1 MTLFRILVRSDHR
14 LVAWVAK
21 IGESTQIQNI
31 RTSSATGPEAKFS
44 RITNKGFCRS
54 PIRHLRLA
62 FEPVRGVSGKDRLRQ
77 HDQSTEDTMVKAILS
92 FAIAF
97 LAVMTVVT
105 SAAETE
111 NENSTISTA
120 LLNTDE
126 AIETEAMPEDEPKT
140 TRNVGCK
147 KFFPS
152 IGRSLTVPCGVE
164 ASAPSLSTSM
174 RQDKSLW
181 ATIKDSDKVSDF
193 EFYLSRFPKGRYSA
207 VAELKIEQLKVAHAR
222 AVAAK
227 TPPPSITEDSP
238 SIKTILLSILE
249 A

>member
-1 MTLFRILVRSDHR
+1 M
-14 LVAWVAK
+14 AK
-21 IGESTQIQNI
+21 S
-31 RTSSATGPEAKFS
+31 
-44 RITNKGFCRS
+44 
-54 PIRHLRLA
+54 
-62 FEPVRGVSGKDRLRQ
+62 
-77 HDQSTEDTMVKAILS
+77 ILS

-97 LAVMTVVT
+97 LAVMTVFA
-105 SAAETE
+105 SAAEME
-111 NENSTISTA
+111 DENSTISTA
-120 LLNTDE
+120 WLDNDE
-126 AIETEAMPEDEPKT
+126 TIETEAMPEDEPKT

-227 TPPPSITEDSP
+227 TPPPSIREDSP
-238 SIKTILLSILE
+238 SIKKDRKRRAPKRVRSRRASGGSCGGCRNSCYVRYRVRSNSRQFVPCMRRCWKQLCR
-249 A
+249 

>member
-1 MTLFRILVRSDHR
+1 M
-14 LVAWVAK
+14 AK
-21 IGESTQIQNI
+21 T
-31 RTSSATGPEAKFS
+31 
-44 RITNKGFCRS
+44 
-54 PIRHLRLA
+54 
-62 FEPVRGVSGKDRLRQ
+62 
-77 HDQSTEDTMVKAILS
+77 ILS

-97 LAVMTVVT
+97 LAVMTVFA

-111 NENSTISTA
+111 NENSTIAAVPMGTDQTVEE
-120 LLNTDE
+120 NTV
-126 AIETEAMPEDEPKT
+126 ETEAMPEDEPRT

-152 IGRSLTVPCGVE
+152 VGRSLTVPCGEE
-164 ASAPSLSTSM
+164 AVAPSPSISV

-181 ATIKDSDKVSDF
+181 ATIEDSDKVSDF

-238 SIKTILLSILE
+238 SIKKDRKSRAPRRARSRRASGGSCGGCRNSCYVRYRVRSNSRQFVPCMRRCWKQLCR
-249 A
+249 

>member
-1 MTLFRILVRSDHR
+1 
-14 LVAWVAK
+14 
-21 IGESTQIQNI
+21 
-31 RTSSATGPEAKFS
+31 
-44 RITNKGFCRS
+44 
-54 PIRHLRLA
+54 
-62 FEPVRGVSGKDRLRQ
+62 
-77 HDQSTEDTMVKAILS
+77 MVKAILS
-92 FAIAF
+92 FAIAV
-97 LAVMTVVT
+97 LAVMTVVA

-126 AIETEAMPEDEPKT
+126 AIETEEMPEDEPKT

-238 SIKTILLSILE
+238 SIKKDRKSRAPRRARSRRASGGSCGGCPRAPPRRRTPCTSSRLFRPIS
-249 A
+249 

>member
-1 MTLFRILVRSDHR
+1 
-14 LVAWVAK
+14 
-21 IGESTQIQNI
+21 
-31 RTSSATGPEAKFS
+31 
-44 RITNKGFCRS
+44 
-54 PIRHLRLA
+54 
-62 FEPVRGVSGKDRLRQ
+62 
-77 HDQSTEDTMVKAILS
+77 MVKAILS
-92 FAIAF
+92 FAIAV
-97 LAVMTVVT
+97 LAVMTVVA

-126 AIETEAMPEDEPKT
+126 AIETEEMPEDEPKT

-238 SIKTILLSILE
+238 SIKKDRKSRAPRTARSRRASGGSCGGCRNSCYVRYRVRSNSRQFVPCMRRCWKQLCR
-249 A
+249 